1 MSVTKNYEAPHYAV
15 FPGFYYCLPFEGKS
29 PPQHPVLRNHQT
41 VFLLEQQTQESPNQ
55 DNAFFLR
62 GLSFPLR
69 LLCYLNTAKRI
80 VPFNR
85 PSTTPF
91 QDRFFFPLS
100 ERLGLNENTFS
111 SFALPFRP
119 PFPTARP
126 SQTKL
131 HSIYFVFRM

>member
-1 MSVTKNYEAPHYAV
+1 LSVTKNYEAPHHAV
-15 FPGFYYCLPFEGKS
+15 FPAFCYCLPFEGKS
-29 PPQHPVLRNHQT
+29 LPHHPVFGNNQS
-41 VFLLEQQTQESPNQ
+41 VFFLEQQTQGSANQ
-55 DNAFFLR
+55 GRAFLR

-69 LLCYLNTAKRI
+69 LLCHLDTAKRI
-80 VPFNR
+80 APFNR

-91 QDRFFFPLS
+91 QDRFFFPLL
-100 ERLGLNENTFS
+100 ERLGLNENTFF

-131 HSIYFVFRM
+131 HGIYFVFRM

>member
-1 MSVTKNYEAPHYAV
+1 MSVTKNYEAPHYAF
-15 FPGFYYCLPFEGKS
+15 FPAFCYCLPFEVKS
-29 PPQHPVLRNHQT
+29 LPQHPVLRNHQSIY
-41 VFLLEQQTQESPNQ
+41 LLEQQTQESANH
-55 DNAFFLR
+55 DHTILC

-69 LLCYLNTAKRI
+69 LLCYLDTGKRI
-80 VPFNR
+80 ALFNC

-91 QDRFFFPLS
+91 QDGFFFLLS
-100 ERLGLNENTFS
+100 ECLGLNENTS
-111 SFALPFRP
+111 TSFALPFRP